1 MMQRMRQLS
10 RQLSA
15 RTLAGVVL
23 VVTLGCAPTTG
34 PVVPILPPLTIST
47 PDVDGNVSIDGDA
60 EPEAQVF
67 AFNEARGE
75 GVIGTADGVGR
86 YQLVLGA
93 DVGDDISVWQRVGT
107 EDSPPRI
114 QTVPG
119 P

>member
-1 MMQRMRQLS
+1 MEAMQQLS
-10 RQLSA
+10 RQLSV
-15 RTLAGVVL
+15 RVLAAVL
-23 VVTLGCAPTTG
+23 LLAALGCAPTTG
-34 PVVPILPPLTIST
+34 PIVPILPPLTIST
-47 PDVDGNVSIDGDA
+47 PDVDGNVSIDGDS
-60 EPEAQVF
+60 EPDAQVF

-114 QTVPG
+114 ATVPG

>member
-1 MMQRMRQLS
+1 MRHLARQLP
-10 RQLSA
+10 A
-15 RTLAGVVL
+15 RALAGFMVL
-23 VVTLGCAPTTG
+23 AALGCAPSTG

-60 EPEAQVF
+60 EADAVVF

-75 GVIGTADGVGR
+75 GVIGTADDLGR

-93 DVGDDISVWQRVGT
+93 DVGDEISVWQRVGT
-107 EDSPPRI
+107 EESPPRTE
-114 QTVPG
+114 TVPG